1 MDTTGMDAD
10 GLAAAV
16 TKQGSLVRQMKKV
29 RGIGIGIPQYV
40 EKSFLSSLQ
49 NKYPL
54 SNVAGNFGGECR
66 WRTDCLQQ
74 TGTFVVFR

>member
-29 RGIGIGIPQYV
+29 RGCV
-40 EKSFLSSLQ
+40 L
-49 NKYPL
+49 
-54 SNVAGNFGGECR
+54 V
-66 WRTDCLQQ
+66 CL
-74 TGTFVVFR
+74 VCWC